1 MPGISRENS
10 LRILRMKITKVTC
23 RRPTISAKSSAR
35 APSRFYYALRVLRHH
50 GMTEAGLYAVFRAV
64 VVSWLTYASPAWM
77 EWIYYQRADAFLRRS
92 KRCGFCPPD
101 LPEFDKLLEESDDE
115 LFNKIKNNP
124 NHTLHQFLPVPAQS
138 MATQH
143 YHLRHRTR
151 YTR

>member
-1 MPGISRENS
+1 M
-10 LRILRMKITKVTC
+10 
-23 RRPTISAKSSAR
+23 
-35 APSRFYYALRVLRHH
+35 
-50 GMTEAGLYAVFRAV
+50 AVFRAV
-64 VVSWLTYASPAWM
+64 VVSRLTNASPAWSGF
-77 EWIYYQRADAFLRRS
+77 ITATDRQRADAFLRRS
-92 KRCGFCPPD
+92 KGCGFCPPD
-101 LPEFDKLLEESDDE
+101 LPELDKLLEESDDE